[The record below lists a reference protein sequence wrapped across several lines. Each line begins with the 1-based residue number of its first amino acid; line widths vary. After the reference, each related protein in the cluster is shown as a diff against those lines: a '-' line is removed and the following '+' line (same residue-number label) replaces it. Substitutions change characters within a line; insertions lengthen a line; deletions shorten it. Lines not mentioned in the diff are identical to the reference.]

1 MPGNMAWRKAAI
13 AVLERSTKP
22 MPAVDIGEGVG
33 KLGLRKNIGRRSGAE
48 IYRVITASIDKH
60 GTKSPFVETE
70 PGYYDLRS
78 KNPKVSWYGWGCESG
93 VKQNELRKQSIGYLN
108 AFGIL

>member
-1 MPGNMAWRKAAI
+1 MAWRKAAI

-78 KNPKVSWYGWGCESG
+78 KRHFEESS
-93 VKQNELRKQSIGYLN
+93 EDRSSDRRTTSDACCHRCAAAI
-108 AFGIL
+108 